1 MREFLTV
8 ITISFLF
15 TIIAGT
21 VASFLVASYIVFAF
35 KFFLIFTSIF
45 LLFGIITGN
54 QEHYYDETP
63 YGD

>member
-21 VASFLVASYIVFAF
+21 VASFLVASYLVFAF
-35 KFFLIFTSIF
+35 KFFLIFTSIL

-54 QEHYYDETP
+54 QEHYYDESP